1 MGGVCGRVGRAGE
14 WMKEADTGDVA
25 TGKEEDVVGGL
36 WSAPSG
42 GRWFKEEAQ
51 VRAVLKVA

>member
-1 MGGVCGRVGRAGE
+1 
-14 WMKEADTGDVA
+14 MKEADTGDAA

-42 GRWFKEEAQ
+42 GRRFGEEAQ
-51 VRAVLKVA
+51 VRAVLEVA